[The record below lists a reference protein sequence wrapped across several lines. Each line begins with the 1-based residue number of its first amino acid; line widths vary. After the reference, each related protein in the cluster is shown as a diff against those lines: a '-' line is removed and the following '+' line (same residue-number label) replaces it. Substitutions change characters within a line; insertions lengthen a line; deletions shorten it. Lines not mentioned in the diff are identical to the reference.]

1 MNAFSSLILFVFQG
15 LQENSTSREC
25 NVGTYFIFRDI
36 RLKTPQKK
44 LFFRALQHAGS
55 KKTFFSRHAI
65 CRNEIKHFFQALQIA
80 GSKKTFFQ
88 SHAICRKQKKLFF
101 GPCRLQRWKKTFFSR
116 QKFPETRKNIF
127 FRPKVLSRSEKTFFS
142 RQKFPETRKNIFFRP
157 KLLPRSE
164 KTFFSR
170 QKFPEDEKNIFFP
183 SKVPRGPKKTF
194 FPHTQIPQGRRKIKY
209 TLYNIYI
216 APRKTPQTQPQ
227 HHKPPIQTTYKPQI
241 EKKRQTFWPKIVFFL
256 LLPTFRGMRGLKKSL
271 IFYIQKQNDRQKH
284 RKEPR

>member
-36 RLKTPQKK
+36 RLKTPQKNFFSEPCNMQEAKK
-44 LFFRALQHAGS
+44 LFF
-55 KKTFFSRHAI
+55 SRQAI

-116 QKFPETRKNIF
+116 QKFPE
-127 FRPKVLSRSEKTFFS
+127 
-142 RQKFPETRKNIFFRP
+142 
-157 KLLPRSE
+157 
-164 KTFFSR
+164 
-170 QKFPEDEKNIFFP
+170 DEKNIFFP

-209 TLYNIYI
+209 TLYNIYSH
-216 APRKTPQTQPQ
+216 PKNTPNPTTTPQTSHPN
-227 HHKPPIQTTYKPQI
+227 H
-241 EKKRQTFWPKIVFFL
+241 V
-256 LLPTFRGMRGLKKSL
+256 
-271 IFYIQKQNDRQKH
+271 
-284 RKEPR
+284 

>member
-25 NVGTYFIFRDI
+25 NVETYFIFRDI
-36 RLKTPQKK
+36 RLKTPQKNFFSEPCNMQEAKKLFFHATQYAGTKSNIFFRPCRLQEAKK
-44 LFFRALQHAGS
+44 LFFRAMQYAGS
-55 KKTFFSRHAI
+55 KKNF
-65 CRNEIKHFFQALQIA
+65 
-80 GSKKTFFQ
+80 
-88 SHAICRKQKKLFF
+88 FF
-101 GPCRLQRWKKTFFSR
+101 GPCRLQRWKKTFFSD

-127 FRPKVLSRSEKTFFS
+127 FRPKVLS
-142 RQKFPETRKNIFFRP
+142 
-157 KLLPRSE
+157 RSE

>member
-36 RLKTPQKK
+36 RLKTPQKNFFSEPCNMQEAKKLFFHTTQYAGTKSNIFFRPCRLQEAKK
-44 LFFRALQHAGS
+44 LFFRATQHAGS
-55 KKTFFSRHAI
+55 KKNF
-65 CRNEIKHFFQALQIA
+65 
-80 GSKKTFFQ
+80 
-88 SHAICRKQKKLFF
+88 FF

-142 RQKFPETRKNIFFRP
+142 RQKFPEDEKNSFFRP
-157 KLLPRSE
+157 KVLPRSE

-194 FPHTQIPQGRRKIKY
+194 FPHPQIPQGRRKIKY